1 MIMLGKL
8 VKLFNISLLKK
19 LYVSA
24 LVIGWGTT
32 AEGGPQSE
40 VLQEVELAVVDDQTC
55 SQAMAGGGR

>member
-1 MIMLGKL
+1 MIMWGKL

-24 LVIGWGTT
+24 LVIGLGTT